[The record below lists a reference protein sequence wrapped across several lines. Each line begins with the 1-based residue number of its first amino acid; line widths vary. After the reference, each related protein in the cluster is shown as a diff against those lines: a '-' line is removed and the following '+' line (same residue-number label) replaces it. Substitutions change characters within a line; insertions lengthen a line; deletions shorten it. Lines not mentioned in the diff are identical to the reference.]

1 MPNQKKKTATPESAN
16 GSASS
21 EETSGE
27 ASTPG
32 ADLDSGTLP
41 VEGKAWQIAQL
52 AAQVLNVRG
61 IYERGGDAQH
71 TRDLEDNW
79 RDERLLTRIKE
90 SVRTARSILEVV
102 SIPLVDERID
112 ASTLFKPGVAIN
124 ATKIAKRFKDVG
136 WKNMGETRLKVRL
149 VEIDKCWT
157 RLINEW
163 ESRALLS
170 ENYVENAIEKI
181 AAAIRVLSLDQE
193 VNHSI
198 YKFEDETRLLM
209 RRIRDHNP
217 SIPGYP
223 PVMASKLRSLHK
235 WCFPGPLPEKPST
248 GEVYRIHE
256 LLRFAEEQH
265 RKSQHYI
272 LPPAAFS
279 PPPSF
284 NAGESNRPHAS
295 DLPADSSPEDI
306 PLQSSKDLTEN
317 SGAGVAFAK
326 YVWLAPSLHPQNLAS
341 LTPPYNRQ
349 SFNSPPLFSDSFE
362 AYNRQ
367 VMDPSYMYW

>member
-223 PVMASKLRSLHK
+223 PVMA
-235 WCFPGPLPEKPST
+235 
-248 GEVYRIHE
+248 
-256 LLRFAEEQH
+256 
-265 RKSQHYI
+265 
-272 LPPAAFS
+272 PPAGYHPCRGA
-279 PPPSF
+279 
-284 NAGESNRPHAS
+284 
-295 DLPADSSPEDI
+295 
-306 PLQSSKDLTEN
+306 
-317 SGAGVAFAK
+317 AGVERRNDSAVVGK
-326 YVWLAPSLHPQNLAS
+326 GAPTVGDDAEQYRNGHSGGGRHRDGARLSGSHRRRRTAVGA
-341 LTPPYNRQ
+341 RQ
-349 SFNSPPLFSDSFE
+349 SLWRGDL
-362 AYNRQ
+362 Q
-367 VMDPSYMYW
+367 Q